1 MLRFYDKRRPEP
13 SEPSGGGRA
22 EGGRRARAS
31 LPSSLSVSPHISP
44 HLPTPPRISPHLPA
58 SPQVF
63 EDAEGKTNAS
73 QQPEAPE
80 QQQEASAAEQQ
91 QASVPEDAAAQ
102 PAKAP

>member
-1 MLRFYDKRRPEP
+1 M
-13 SEPSGGGRA
+13 
-22 EGGRRARAS
+22 
-31 LPSSLSVSPHISP
+31 
-44 HLPTPPRISPHLPA
+44 PPRISPYLPI

-80 QQQEASAAEQQ
+80 QQQEEASTAEQQ